1 MALPTSPE
9 ALAEIQARAVAAQAA
24 THSTLPAPAGV
35 AKTATVATPARAV
48 TAATLAR
55 PVTQAS

>member
-24 THSTLPAPAGV
+24 TRSTLPAPTGV